1 MESNQ
6 FLDGAH
12 SAPKCLPSSCL
23 VQSLQVKPD
32 DCWIASRVK
41 YHLYST
47 QNNARNV
54 QTSPAEHCSNHICS
68 GNFFQGRRNPEEF
81 QNLVIRLGG
90 FQIALH
96 YLALIGKT
104 SQESGLEDVFIESG
118 LYGSSST
125 MAPLQGKS
133 YNKGIRGHKLIMEEL
148 LHLKWDAFSSWVS
161 KGGGVESKGKEF
173 HF

>member
-90 FQIALH
+90 FHIALH
-96 YLALIGKT
+96 YLALIGKWLR
-104 SQESGLEDVFIESG
+104 GCVYRVWPLRIE
-118 LYGSSST
+118 LYYGT
-125 MAPLQGKS
+125 IAGKIIQQG
-133 YNKGIRGHKLIMEEL
+133 N
-148 LHLKWDAFSSWVS
+148 
-161 KGGGVESKGKEF
+161 
-173 HF
+173 